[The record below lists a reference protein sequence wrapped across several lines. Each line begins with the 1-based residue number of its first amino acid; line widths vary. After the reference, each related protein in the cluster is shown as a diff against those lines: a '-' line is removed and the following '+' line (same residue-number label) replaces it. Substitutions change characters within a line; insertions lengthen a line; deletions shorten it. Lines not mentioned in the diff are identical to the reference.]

1 MALLELKDIT
11 KTYQMGEV
19 ALQALDHIS
28 LQIDRKEFVAITGF
42 SGSGKSTLMHVMGC
56 LDTPTSGSYH
66 IDGTDVSKMD
76 TGALAQIRN
85 THIGFV
91 FQRFY
96 LLPDLTAL
104 DNVALPQLYA
114 GKGEPQARAAAQEM
128 LERVG

>member
-96 LLPDLTAL
+96 LLPLAFGYATLLIVTLAL
-104 DNVALPQLYA
+104 KTTPLLSGMKLQPFQL
-114 GKGEPQARAAAQEM
+114 
-128 LERVG
+128 